1 MIRVIP
7 EWLQEAIDFINQEF
21 PNDEDVR
28 ITIMYGW
35 ERFPW
40 DDGIESWAFYDAD
53 IKAIFLADF
62 SEIKEKNNLYTAE
75 AIDLS
80 IEYLFHEYRHHQ
92 QNIYHLDMS
101 EDDAENF
108 ATETTSKFNLWLFNR
123 YRTNN

>member
-40 DDGIESWAFYDAD
+40 DDGTEAWAFYDTVT
-53 IKAIFLADF
+53 KAIFLADF
-62 SEIKEKNNLYTAE
+62 SEIKEKNNLYTSE
-75 AIDLS
+75 AIDYS
-80 IEYLFHEYRHHQ
+80 IASLFHEYRHHQ
-92 QNIYHLDMS
+92 QNIYNLDMS
-101 EDDAENF
+101 EEDAENF
-108 ATETTSKFNLWLFNR
+108 AMQTSDKFNYWLVNSVR
-123 YRTNN
+123 N